1 MELIVLENQPYHL
14 LKVIA
19 ILDLVHLNISPLMP
33 LILLFFSAYFQS
45 LLWGALKL
53 WDTSDLVQ
61 INHVKHF
68 QDKGR

>member
-33 LILLFFSAYFQS
+33 LILLFFSPISSPCYWG
-45 LLWGALKL
+45 LLNWG
-53 WDTSDLVQ
+53 TSDQVQ
-61 INHVKHF
+61 INHVKHI